1 LATVSGVAPTVSEG
15 FPRRRRIAI
24 TPATPNVM
32 AATMMSTHA
41 QAGRPPPDADEPAG
55 VAVAVTVV
63 VGVLVVVVV
72 VDELLA
78 CDATAAPAAPA
89 ATAAPLWREAVDVVV
104 TVLVLVLVFVFVL
117 VTVFVLVFVLVC
129 VLVFVLV
136 TVVVCG
142 AVAFVLV
149 VVLAL
154 AAAALVVL
162 ELVAG
167 VELDFVLLVSEAVA
181 VWVRAVIV
189 PDALSD
195 LETLEATL
203 RLPPV
208 PQPPATSA
216 HAPISAATATRCVP
230 LRRTT
235 NVRIGPRRV
244 PG

>member
-1 LATVSGVAPTVSEG
+1 MTPVFGVAPTVPEDC
-15 FPRRRRIAI
+15 RRLRRIAI
-24 TPATPNVM
+24 TPTTPNAM

-104 TVLVLVLVFVFVL
+104 TVLVFVLVLVFVFVL
-117 VTVFVLVFVLVC
+117 VTVLVLVFVLV
-129 VLVFVLV
+129 LVLV

-142 AVAFVLV
+142 AVVFV
-149 VVLAL
+149 VVVALTL
-154 AAAALVVL
+154 AAAAL
-162 ELVAG
+162 LVAC
-167 VELDFVLLVSEAVA
+167 
-181 VWVRAVIV
+181 VRAAVIV

-195 LETLEATL
+195 FETLEATL
-203 RLPPV
+203 WLPPV

-235 NVRIGPRRV
+235 T
-244 PG
+244 

>member
-1 LATVSGVAPTVSEG
+1 
-15 FPRRRRIAI
+15 
-24 TPATPNVM
+24 
-32 AATMMSTHA
+32 
-41 QAGRPPPDADEPAG
+41 
-55 VAVAVTVV
+55 
-63 VGVLVVVVV
+63 
-72 VDELLA
+72 
-78 CDATAAPAAPA
+78 
-89 ATAAPLWREAVDVVV
+89 
-104 TVLVLVLVFVFVL
+104 LVLVLVFVFVL
-117 VTVFVLVFVLVC
+117 VTVLVLVFVFVF
-129 VLVFVLV
+129 VLVLVLV

-154 AAAALVVL
+154 TLAAAALLVVC
-162 ELVAG
+162 
-167 VELDFVLLVSEAVA
+167 
-181 VWVRAVIV
+181 VRAAVIV